1 MSNEAKQSKRLSDS
15 LSFLMRDLNEFN
27 CLKISSGSDT
37 IIKERNRLLEQ
48 INEIQV
54 RYEQVRLQLEEVSR
68 ERDFLQSQNKATV
81 EKVQTAMDEMSQK
94 LEESQNQ
101 NKTLLEEVNTWRES
115 GEIYFVI
122 IMGRIFSYIH
132 VLFPDVKIAVAHSN
146 KIYNSFL

>member
-1 MSNEAKQSKRLSDS
+1 MHDFKKI
-15 LSFLMRDLNEFN
+15 N
-27 CLKISSGSDT
+27 CLQISSGSDT

-81 EKVQTAMDEMSQK
+81 EKVQNAMDEMSQK
-94 LEESQNQ
+94 LEESQNE

-115 GEIYFVI
+115 GEIYYFI
-122 IMGRIFSYIH
+122 KMGRIFPCI
-132 VLFPDVKIAVAHSN
+132 LCLDIKIVVAHSN
-146 KIYNSFL
+146 KIYNRVFYYSITDITPA